1 MNRTYRIL
9 LIILFAAGQFC
20 PGFAG
25 NHVADSLFRE
35 LYKANDLSKKIHIY
49 LAISKAFQRTDPD
62 SSLIVW
68 KKAQILAHT
77 LNSDKELG
85 DVYFQAASF
94 EVSRN
99 HLDRAFNN
107 FLLAIKYYGGAGDQ
121 DQIVRAK
128 AMLGNICLARDS
140 IASAMS
146 YYMEVIDF
154 LSKKE
159 KTGSLLPNTLNNV
172 GGIYIDAE
180 EYSTAMHYYS
190 KAIQLLV
197 KIGDEESTINPLLNL
212 GEAYI
217 SIGNLEQA
225 RYYITRA
232 ATLTKKYGIS
242 IDEVSALMS
251 MGHLLVKEKK
261 YPAALDTLYRGI
273 EAFRNVSHGYSGP
286 KNIQYSVLVVLI
298 GETWMAAGNYDTAY
312 RYSLEGYRIAKEMN
326 QIKQSMLAAKLL
338 SLIHKHWSHP
348 DSALYYYSIYMDCY
362 ENLSKS
368 RNLRAV
374 KLMEIRQEF
383 ENRQKE
389 NELQITLAQSN
400 EHITLVISVACV
412 AVFIAVILILILMLK
427 LEKQRKRQVETE
439 KKSLHETLDFQ
450 NKELT
455 TNVIYLARLNEL
467 VLSIA
472 EKLENLDLEPDSKN
486 SGIVKSIIG
495 ELKLTSSTDTWKE
508 FEVRFQNVHIDFYKR
523 LSERFPDLSPNELKM
538 CAFLRL
544 NMSTKEISSITYQ
557 SQDSI
562 RMARSRLRQ
571 KLGITRDDNL
581 VAFLSQF

>member
-1 MNRTYRIL
+1 
-9 LIILFAAGQFC
+9 
-20 PGFAG
+20 
-25 NHVADSLFRE
+25 
-35 LYKANDLSKKIHIY
+35 
-49 LAISKAFQRTDPD
+49 
-62 SSLIVW
+62 
-68 KKAQILAHT
+68 
-77 LNSDKELG
+77 
-85 DVYFQAASF
+85 
-94 EVSRN
+94 
-99 HLDRAFNN
+99 
-107 FLLAIKYYGGAGDQ
+107 
-121 DQIVRAK
+121 
-128 AMLGNICLARDS
+128 
-140 IASAMS
+140 
-146 YYMEVIDF
+146 
-154 LSKKE
+154 
-159 KTGSLLPNTLNNV
+159 
-172 GGIYIDAE
+172 
-180 EYSTAMHYYS
+180 
-190 KAIQLLV
+190 
-197 KIGDEESTINPLLNL
+197 
-212 GEAYI
+212 
-217 SIGNLEQA
+217 
-225 RYYITRA
+225 
-232 ATLTKKYGIS
+232 
-242 IDEVSALMS
+242 
-251 MGHLLVKEKK
+251 
-261 YPAALDTLYRGI
+261 
-273 EAFRNVSHGYSGP
+273 
-286 KNIQYSVLVVLI
+286 
-298 GETWMAAGNYDTAY
+298 
-312 RYSLEGYRIAKEMN
+312 
-326 QIKQSMLAAKLL
+326 
-338 SLIHKHWSHP
+338 
-348 DSALYYYSIYMDCY
+348 
-362 ENLSKS
+362 
-368 RNLRAV
+368 
-374 KLMEIRQEF
+374 MEIRQEY

-389 NELQITLAQSN
+389 NELQITLARSN